1 MERQRERL
9 SREPGDERRGWRA
22 FEDAWRRAADRPP
35 RLAGSAAARR
45 VVARLEPPPR
55 RRAALRWAA
64 AAGLAA
70 VLALA
75 VALGWWDSRRS
86 ESLLAPETVAAA
98 EAPLPLDDGV
108 VLLWLDDETPLYL
121 TLTPPRSG
129 AAQTGGT
136 RR

>member
-9 SREPGDERRGWRA
+9 SREPEDERREWRA
-22 FEDAWRRAADRPP
+22 FVDAWRRAADRPP

-64 AAGLAA
+64 AAVLAA

-75 VALGWWDSRRS
+75 VALGWWDFRRQAPAA
-86 ESLLAPETVAAA
+86 LPVPETVAA
-98 EAPLPLDDGV
+98 APLPLDDGV

>member
-9 SREPGDERRGWRA
+9 SREPEAERREWRA
-22 FEDAWRRAADRPP
+22 FVDDWRRVADRPP
-35 RLAGSAAARR
+35 RLAASAAARR

-55 RRAALRWAA
+55 HRAALRWAA

-75 VALGWWDSRRS
+75 VALGWWDSRRP
-86 ESLLAPETVAAA
+86 AAETVAAA

-108 VLLWLDDETPLYL
+108 VLLWLDDETPRYR

-136 RR
+136 